1 MTSGE
6 VKERI
11 GQVAIIPAVRVA
23 SAEDAL
29 FAADS
34 IFRAGIPV
42 IEMTLT
48 VPGALHAIA
57 SLKADHPN
65 AVIGAGTVLDLETAR
80 DCLKA
85 GACFITS
92 PGFDP
97 EISRFGAENDV
108 LVIPGVLTPSEVM
121 MASRT
126 GAQLIKIFPCAQVG
140 GAAYIRTLRAPFPHI
155 ALIASGGVTQQTALE
170 FIHAGAAALGIGED
184 LIPRE
189 AVRVRNADWIRELAR
204 RFLGMVKEGRA
215 RNSRH

>member
-1 MTSGE
+1 MMTSEE

-11 GQVAIIPAVRVA
+11 GQVAIIPAVRVS

-57 SLKADHPN
+57 SLKAHHPN

-126 GAQLIKIFPCAQVG
+126 GAQLIKIFPV
-140 GAAYIRTLRAPFPHI
+140 LRLA
-155 ALIASGGVTQQTALE
+155 
-170 FIHAGAAALGIGED
+170 
-184 LIPRE
+184 
-189 AVRVRNADWIRELAR
+189 AR
-204 RFLGMVKEGRA
+204 RISER
-215 RNSRH
+215 

>member
-1 MTSGE
+1 M
-6 VKERI
+6 
-11 GQVAIIPAVRVA
+11 
-23 SAEDAL
+23 
-29 FAADS
+29 
-34 IFRAGIPV
+34 
-42 IEMTLT
+42 
-48 VPGALHAIA
+48 
-57 SLKADHPN
+57 
-65 AVIGAGTVLDLETAR
+65 GAGTVLDLETAR

-92 PGFDP
+92 PGFDQ
-97 EISRFGAENDV
+97 ISRFGAENDV

-170 FIHAGAAALGIGED
+170 FILRRAAALGIGED

-189 AVRVRNADWIRELAR
+189 AVRVRNPDWIRE
-204 RFLGMVKEGRA
+204 RA
-215 RNSRH
+215 RPLFGNGKRRPRPERTAPLRALRPYLRAFCPSAPGPKACQCTPPVSPFHTIVEIKIRNGAHRLVVKADQPDASRRSSWKF